1 MGKTPKKDRGVSHH
15 RGIMNRKAVS
25 LLSGGLDSV
34 LATKLVK
41 DQGIE
46 VTALHF
52 TSPFCNCTQKAGKG
66 CGSQAVRSADELG
79 VKVAVKT
86 KGIEYLRMVQSP
98 PHGYGRNMNPCIDC
112 RIFMLKAARAFM
124 EEIDASFLVTG
135 EVIGQRPMSQR
146 REAIALIERESG
158 LAGLIL
164 RPLSALHFPPTVPER
179 EGVID
184 RQRLLDFA
192 GRSRKGQ
199 FRLAREYDLKEFGCP
214 AGGCLLTDPI
224 FAVRLRDLFRFNP
237 GCTMYDAALLK
248 TGRHFRLS
256 DETKLIVGRNQAEND
271 QIWSLSRAGHTFLV
285 PVSFKGPSALLAGP
299 ANDDAVRT
307 SANIMAS
314 YSKDCVFPV
323 TVAVTPG
330 GGEPEERI
338 VEQLPI
344 DIDKLRI

>member
-1 MGKTPKKDRGVSHH
+1 
-15 RGIMNRKAVS
+15 MNRKAVS

-41 DQGIE
+41 DQGID

-52 TSPFCNCTQKAGKG
+52 TSPFCNCTQKAARG
-66 CGSQAVRSADELG
+66 CGAQAVRSADELG
-79 VKVAVKT
+79 VRVAVKT

-112 RIFMLKAARAFM
+112 RIFMLRAARTFM
-124 EEIDASFLVTG
+124 EEVGASFLITG

-158 LAGLIL
+158 LAGLNL
-164 RPLSALHFPPTVPER
+164 RPLSAKHFPPTIPEQ

-199 FRLAREYDLKEFGCP
+199 YRLAREYELKEFGCP
-214 AGGCLLTDPI
+214 AGGCLLTDSI
-224 FAVRLRDLFRFNP
+224 FAARLRDLFRFDP

-248 TGRHFRLS
+248 IGRHFRLS
-256 DETKLIVGRNQAEND
+256 DAIKLIVGRNQAEND
-271 QIWSLSRAGHTFLV
+271 QIRNLSQAGHMLLI
-285 PVSFKGPSALLAGP
+285 PVSFRGPSALIAGP
-299 ANDDAVRT
+299 GGDEAIRT
-307 SANIMAS
+307 SANIMAA
-314 YSKDCVFPV
+314 YSKDCAFPV
-323 TVAVTPG
+323 TVTVTQGRGPT
-330 GGEPEERI
+330 EERV

-344 DIDKLRI
+344 DLDKLRI